1 MKQSS
6 KLRFLGVASVLALVS
21 TLSLPSVTVGGMSFV
36 GNQAVAAEEDK
47 PTPPQMKLTQCKS
60 PPEKRKLKSLSQK
73 FFKKVADVDELM
85 NPTPD
90 EKTGEAAEPDY
101 KAAWPKL
108 KKLIDRCDDCDEY
121 EWAQLY
127 QRAAFLQFQL
137 ENTPGAIDYFKK
149 VVSKSPNIPESLESS
164 LLYQIAQLLT
174 SEERYDESLK
184 TFDKWEAMCPKVVPE
199 DYYYYRAQI
208 YYQSDKKDQALKA
221 ITYAIDFKEKH
232 DSIPKERWLKLQLA
246 IYADRE
252 DYKSAE
258 KVAEKIA
265 VHYTTLKSVGHLA
278 QIYGV
283 NGKEKEQLALSDALF
298 LAGGFTKERDYRNL
312 GYLYLSAD
320 APYLASRVFAKG
332 LKEKKM
338 ERSSKNLEVYAAS
351 LSQAQEVDEA
361 LPIMEEAAS
370 KSDEGKLYSTLSA
383 IYLDA
388 EKFDKAVSAGKKALK
403 KGVKNAGEVHM
414 YMGSAYMYME
424 RYDDAIS
431 ALRKALRDEKYQKYA
446 EKLITYVKNQ
456 KRRDEELRKAKLKI

>member
-6 KLRFLGVASVLALVS
+6 KLGFLGALSVLALVS
-21 TLSLPSVTVGGMSFV
+21 TLNLPSVTVGGISFM
-36 GNQAVAAEEDK
+36 GNQALAQDDAK
-47 PTPPQMKLTQCKS
+47 TMPPQKKLTQCKS
-60 PPEKRKLKSLSQK
+60 PPEKRRLKSLGQK
-73 FFKKVADVDELM
+73 FFKKVADIDELM

-137 ENTPGAIDYFKK
+137 ENTPAAIDYFKK
-149 VVSKSPNIPESLESS
+149 VVSKSPNIPESLETS

-174 SEERYDESLK
+174 AEERYDEALK

-208 YYQSDKKDQALKA
+208 YYQSDKKDEALKA
-221 ITYAIDFKEKH
+221 VSYAIDFKEKLG
-232 DSIPKERWLKLQLA
+232 SIPKERWLKLKLA

-252 DYKSAE
+252 DYKNAE

-265 VHYTTLKSVGHLA
+265 VHYTNLKSVGHLA

-283 NGKEKEQLALSDALF
+283 NGKEKEQLALSDALL
-298 LAGGFTKERDYRNL
+298 LAGGFTKEREYRNL

-332 LKEKKM
+332 FKEEKM
-338 ERSSKNLEVYAAS
+338 ERTSKNLEVYAAS
-351 LSQAQEVDEA
+351 LSQAQEVEEA

-370 KSDEGKLYSTLSA
+370 KSDEGKLYSTLAA

-388 EKFDKAVSAGKKALK
+388 EKFDKAISAGKKALN
-403 KGVKNAGEVHM
+403 KGVKNEGEVHM
-414 YMGSAYMYME
+414 FMGSAYMYME
-424 RYDDAIS
+424 EYDAAIT
-431 ALRKALRDEKYQKYA
+431 ALRKALRDDKYEKYA
-446 EKLITYVKNQ
+446 EKLIAYVKSQ
-456 KRRDEELRKAKLKI
+456 KKRDEELRKAKLKI